1 MTFSFE
7 IEKEKEIDLYKIL
20 SLLGTKNIQ
29 AQINTEFMYLSF
41 DIGREQYIIHLVRD
55 PFRGFEVNVLV
66 YFGLETEEY
75 PDSFDSTDQVIA
87 WLPACF
93 HEVNHGSI

>member
-7 IEKEKEIDLYKIL
+7 IEQENKIDLYKIL

-41 DIGREQYIIHLVRD
+41 NVEMEQYIISLVRD
-55 PFRGFEVNVLV
+55 PFKGFEVNVHV
-66 YFGLETEEY
+66 FYGSETEEY
-75 PDSFDSTDQVIA
+75 PDSFDSTNQVIT
-87 WLPACF
+87 WLKKHNLF
-93 HEVNHGSI
+93 S